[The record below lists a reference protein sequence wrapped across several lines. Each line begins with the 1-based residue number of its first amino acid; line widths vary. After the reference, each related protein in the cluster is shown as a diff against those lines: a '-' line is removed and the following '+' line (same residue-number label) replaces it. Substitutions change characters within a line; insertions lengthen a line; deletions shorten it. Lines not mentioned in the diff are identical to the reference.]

1 MIATRALAPDLFA
14 WVAKEHEIRALEL
27 TRKAQGWTTSRKID
41 FERRDRY
48 QAAGLTRA
56 QARNLLA
63 EYSAGMIELAAA

>member
-1 MIATRALAPDLFA
+1 MIATRAPAPDLFA
-14 WVAKEHEIRALEL
+14 WVEKEHALRALEP

-56 QARNLLA
+56 QARDLLA
-63 EYSAGMIELAAA
+63 EFSAEMIERVAA